1 MKHPTYF
8 SCLISTIFI
17 PLDQV
22 LMLKS
27 FTIEN
32 VYCFGTKYTFLHHF
46 SKFSSNVDVNGTF
59 HMPQWAHVHH
69 MCYIRLSYNAWMLYN
84 WHCILFCDWIHF
96 FRDSGNIISIRKS
109 VYTMS
114 IFTWHKQMQFS
125 NILLTI
131 GVYFNLRHTL

>member
-84 WHCILFCDWIHF
+84 WYCILFCDWIHF
-96 FRDSGNIISIRKS
+96 FLGIQVIFYQSVSRYIPCASPLGIDKCNSSISCWQLA
-109 VYTMS
+109 
-114 IFTWHKQMQFS
+114 F
-125 NILLTI
+125 ILTSDT
-131 GVYFNLRHTL
+131 H